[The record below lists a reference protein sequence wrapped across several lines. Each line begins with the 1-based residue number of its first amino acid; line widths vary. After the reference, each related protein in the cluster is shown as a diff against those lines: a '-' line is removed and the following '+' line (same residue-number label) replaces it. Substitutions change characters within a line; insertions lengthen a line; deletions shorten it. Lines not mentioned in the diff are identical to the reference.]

1 MKARPVLAATALFVL
16 AGCGDDGGS
25 GAPDTTA
32 TTTAPTSTAE
42 QMSTTVAPSSTAA
55 VPEQVVAA
63 QRLAGTYTG
72 QWDNTTF
79 ASHGTMDATVTVD
92 EASGTATL
100 TLDIGG
106 TAFGSPD
113 PPAIETVLDLT
124 GNGPIAGTNDFFG
137 DFTVTIDDAGHLVFE
152 AEAVPGVGGR
162 TMTVDGTFADGGF
175 TGTYV
180 IAGLADG
187 TFTCTRR

>member
-1 MKARPVLAATALFVL
+1 MIL
-16 AGCGDDGGS
+16 AGCGDS
-25 GAPDTTA
+25 GRGPTATSSQATTA
-32 TTTAPTSTAE
+32 TPTAE
-42 QMSTTVAPSSTAA
+42 QMSTTVAPDTTVAM
-55 VPEQVVAA
+55 PEQMVEA

-72 QWDNTTF
+72 EWDNTTF

-92 EASGTATL
+92 ETSGTATL

-113 PPAIETVLDLT
+113 PPAIETVLDLA
-124 GNGPIAGTNDFFG
+124 GNGPIAGNNDFFG

-152 AEAVPGVGGR
+152 ASAVPGVGGKK
-162 TMTVDGTFADGGF
+162 MTVDGTFDGDTF
-175 TGTYV
+175 TGAYT

-187 TFTCTRR
+187 TFSCTRA